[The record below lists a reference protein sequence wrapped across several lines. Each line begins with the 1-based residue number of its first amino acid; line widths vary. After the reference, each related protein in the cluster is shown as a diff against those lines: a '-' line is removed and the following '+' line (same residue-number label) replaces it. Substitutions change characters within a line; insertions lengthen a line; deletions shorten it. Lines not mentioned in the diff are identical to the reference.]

1 MIINPAGYGHTS
13 VAILDALA
21 ALEAPIIE
29 VHISNI
35 HARESFAGALTSRKS
50 RAAYCAVSKSTV
62 TRWRS
67 TALPP

>member
-35 HARESFAGALTSRKS
+35 HARELFADALTFRKS
-50 RAAYCAVSKSTV
+50 RAASCAVSESTA